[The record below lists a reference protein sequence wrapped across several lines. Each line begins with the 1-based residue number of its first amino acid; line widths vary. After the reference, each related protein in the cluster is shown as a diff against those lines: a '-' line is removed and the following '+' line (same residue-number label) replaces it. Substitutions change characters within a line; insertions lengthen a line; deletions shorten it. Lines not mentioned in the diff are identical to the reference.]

1 MSSFD
6 SNILTS
12 KGIAKPRH
20 WQDVIGAWLG
30 IGTAPGALIIGAG
43 MASRHGGSVPLI
55 SILISFVAMFTIL
68 WFSGLVGIA
77 PPTGEGLKLT
87 ELSPKYFGPWMQRI
101 LAALI
106 ALGMIGWFG
115 FNVGLGGAAL
125 SSLLHS
131 PDYVGPLLIGIA
143 VLVFSLLGIQRWNG
157 LAALTTIAVIIL
169 VVLISIRY
177 SAQMMPVTLS
187 VRSPLLMIVDIA
199 TFIGYIAVFSVRAP
213 DFSAGFV
220 SRQDLFV
227 SVLLLCTPVVL
238 ISLAGIGLQQGTGS
252 TDLVGILAQPG
263 RLAFGNLLVF
273 LAVIAPSFTIL
284 YSGTPALRVAVGLDE
299 TVGMFVISVIGL
311 GLAIARFDLF
321 LIKWLGVLAALLPPL
336 IVPMVV
342 EAARR
347 RRGREPHLVTI
358 WLWLPGAL
366 ISVLM
371 TIQNR
376 PTAALYGL
384 LISSMV
390 TLVWLIIINRNKN
403 SHGLS

>member
-1 MSSFD
+1 MSSID
-6 SNILTS
+6 ANVPTG

-20 WQDVIGAWLG
+20 WQDVVGAWLG

-43 MASRHGGSVPLI
+43 MASRHGGQVPLL
-55 SILISFVAMFTIL
+55 SILISFAAMFTIL
-68 WFSGLVGIA
+68 WFSGLVGVA
-77 PPTGEGLKLT
+77 PPNGEGLKLT
-87 ELSPKYFGPWMQRI
+87 ELSPLYFGPWMQRI

-106 ALGMIGWFG
+106 AVGMIGWFG

-125 SSLLHS
+125 SSLLHV
-131 PDYVGPLLIGIA
+131 PGFVGPLLIGIA
-143 VLVFSLLGIQRWNG
+143 VLVFSLFGIHRWNG

-169 VVLISIRY
+169 VALIAIRY
-177 SAQMMPVTLS
+177 SAQTMPVTLS
-187 VRSPLLMIVDIA
+187 VHNPLLMVVDIA
-199 TFIGYIAVFSVRAP
+199 TFIGYVAVFSMRAP
-213 DFSAGFV
+213 DFTAGFV

-263 RLAFGNLLVF
+263 KVAFGNLLVF

-284 YSGTPALRVAVGLDE
+284 YSGTPALRVAIGLNE
-299 TVGMFVISVIGL
+299 TVGMFVISAIGL

-321 LIKWLGVLAALLPPL
+321 LIKWLGILAALLPPL
-336 IVPMVV
+336 VVPMAA

-347 RRGREPHLVTI
+347 RRGRKPHLVTI
-358 WLWLPGAL
+358 WLWFPGAL
-366 ISVLM
+366 VSVLM

-376 PTAALYGL
+376 PTAALIGL
-384 LISSMV
+384 LISAMV
-390 TLVWLIIINRNKN
+390 TLVWLIVINRSEK
-403 SHGLS
+403 SQKLS

>member
-1 MSSFD
+1 MNSFD
-6 SNILTS
+6 SNILT
-12 KGIAKPRH
+12 GEGLAEPRH
-20 WQDVIGAWLG
+20 WRDVVGAWLG

-43 MASRHGGSVPLI
+43 MASRHGGAVPLL
-55 SILISFVAMFTIL
+55 SFLIGFVAMFSIL

-77 PPTGEGLKLT
+77 PPTGEGLRLT
-87 ELSPKYFGPWMQRI
+87 DLSPRYFGPWMQRI

-125 SSLLHS
+125 SSLLHV
-131 PDYVGPLLIGIA
+131 PDFIGPLLIGVA
-143 VLVFSLLGIQRWNG
+143 VLVFSILGIHRWNG
-157 LAALTTIAVIIL
+157 LAALTTIAVIVL
-169 VVLISIRY
+169 VALIATRY

-187 VRSPLLMIVDIA
+187 VHNPLLIIVDIA
-199 TFIGYIAVFSVRAP
+199 TFIGYVAVFSVRAP
-213 DFSAGFV
+213 DFTAGFV

-252 TDLVGILAQPG
+252 TDLVGVLAQPG
-263 RLAFGNLLVF
+263 NLAFGNLLVF
-273 LAVIAPSFTIL
+273 LAVVAPSFTIL
-284 YSGTPALRVAVGLDE
+284 YSGTPALRAAIGLNE
-299 TVGMFVISVIGL
+299 TVGMLVISAIGL
-311 GLAIARFDLF
+311 GLAIARFDLV

-336 IVPMVV
+336 IVPMAT

-347 RRGREPHLVTI
+347 RRGQEPHLVTI

-366 ISVLM
+366 VSVLM

-376 PTAALYGL
+376 PTAALVGL
-384 LISSMV
+384 LISSV
-390 TLVWLIIINRNKN
+390 FTLAWYVIIDRNKN
-403 SHGLS
+403 NH